1 MNKPIPE
8 LLTTAQLAPLL
19 QRRPTTILIW
29 ARNGII
35 TAEVAGGRGSK
46 TLFDPAKVMRQL
58 AKQAKAKAD
67 ARKPKYKLGPGMV
80 PTF

>member
-1 MNKPIPE
+1 MSEPFPE

-29 ARNGII
+29 MRNGII

-46 TLFDPAKVMRQL
+46 TLFDPAKVLRQL
-58 AKQAKAKAD
+58 AKQARNKAAN
-67 ARKPKYKLGPGMV
+67 RKPTRKLAPGMV
-80 PTF
+80 PVF